1 MKDAKGHGSDP
12 RGGNANRATT
22 ALDMRAEMDRK
33 RGQAPAA
40 HTSGVDAI
48 GKSPFAP
55 SVLDV
60 VRNNPGGFSVTPDG
74 KQPTDGFMVSLPG
87 HTQIVSE
94 SDLSGPRGGQI
105 LDDYGRAHAGA
116 LAQPGAHVGGW
127 TDKESHKTYL
137 DVSQRIPGRDAAVAA
152 GKARNQIAIWDVKG
166 GQEVRTG
173 GTGEQFENRDEHY
186 KVNEPK
192 K

>member
-1 MKDAKGHGSDP
+1 MKDAKGHGSNP

-40 HTSGVDAI
+40 HTSGVAAI

-60 VRNNPGGFSVTPDG
+60 VRNNPG
-74 KQPTDGFMVSLPG
+74 
-87 HTQIVSE
+87 
-94 SDLSGPRGGQI
+94 R
-105 LDDYGRAHAGA
+105 
-116 LAQPGAHVGGW
+116 
-127 TDKESHKTYL
+127 
-137 DVSQRIPGRDAAVAA
+137 
-152 GKARNQIAIWDVKG
+152 
-166 GQEVRTG
+166 
-173 GTGEQFENRDEHY
+173 TGEQFENRDEHY
-186 KVNEPK
+186 KINEPK